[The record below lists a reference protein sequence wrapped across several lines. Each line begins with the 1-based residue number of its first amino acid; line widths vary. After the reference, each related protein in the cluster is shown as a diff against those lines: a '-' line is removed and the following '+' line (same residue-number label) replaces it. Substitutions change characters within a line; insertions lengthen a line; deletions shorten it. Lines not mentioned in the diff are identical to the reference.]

1 MFYGKIRI
9 MKSILILALSIFIF
23 SNCSSDK
30 KKTSKKNWDEMSLE
44 KNQEFNTRS
53 KDFVEPP
60 ILNLH
65 IYDGAFLREQEL
77 YDLRKC
83 YYYREYSSDE
93 VVTIPIE
100 KRCPS
105 KLKSRF

>member
-1 MFYGKIRI
+1 
-9 MKSILILALSIFIF
+9 MKFILILTLSIFIL
-23 SNCSSDK
+23 SNCSSNK
-30 KKTSKKNWDEMSLE
+30 QKTSQKNWDEMSLE
-44 KNQEFNTRS
+44 EKQEFSTRFN
-53 KDFVEPP
+53 KLVES
-60 ILNLH
+60 LELEVQ

-77 YDLRKC
+77 YDVRKC